1 MDHGFTGEVTVGDT
15 CACVE
20 ESEVVVNLRRGAYGG
35 TRVAVG
41 GVLVDGNDGTE
52 TCYLVDIGS
61 HTAAEEA
68 SGIGGESVD
77 IAPLSFG
84 KERVES
90 ET

>member
-20 ESEVVVNLRRGAYGG
+20 ESEVVVYLCGGANGG

-52 TCYLVDIGS
+52 TGYLVNIGS
-61 HTAAEEA
+61 HTTAKEA

-77 IAPLSFG
+77 IAPLTFG

-90 ET
+90 KT